1 MDEVVVIDS
10 AHDCFDPFG
19 PLSPPISHCTNGT
32 LLCFDERLVI
42 LGSEFGSTHYATF
55 FNATDT
61 SQTDSRLLVR
71 VLREGG
77 RVRGWKLVRSLP
89 RHPNLLSVSLREN
102 PDSLEQCILMERCGG
117 DMFRFMWELDMNEFL
132 SLGVSVDLISVVT
145 HMHAHGMAHRDIK
158 PENVLISFDGS
169 IKLSDFDFVTDMR
182 YTPLANYAGTPRY
195 SPPKI
200 FKKVMKLTKG
210 SSKASKHP
218 PKGSSKGSRKYYD
231 TFEVDNYALCITIID
246 VLARDETFG
255 QEDAPIEDAAALELQ
270 FEIIRR
276 KFGSV
281 VSAVL
286 RDAFLDLTDASM
298 LALSLE
304 LNRKRLVM
312 MAATE

>member
-1 MDEVVVIDS
+1 MDELVVIDF
-10 AHDCFDPFG
+10 AHDCFDSFG

-32 LLCFDERLVI
+32 LLCFEERLVV
-42 LGSEFGSTHYATF
+42 LGSEFNSTHYATF

-61 SQTDSRLLVR
+61 SRTDSRLLVR
-71 VLREGG
+71 VLHEGG
-77 RVRGWKLVRSLP
+77 RVRGWKLVRTLP
-89 RHPNLLSVSLREN
+89 RHPNLLSVSLHRY

-117 DMFRFMWELDMNEFL
+117 DMFRFMWELNMNNFL

-145 HMHAHGMAHRDIK
+145 HMHTHGMAHRDIK
-158 PENVLISFDGS
+158 PENVLVSFDGT
-169 IKLSDFDFVTDMR
+169 IKLSDFDFVTDAR

-210 SSKASKHP
+210 PAPS
-218 PKGSSKGSRKYYD
+218 GGNCVYYD

-255 QEDAPIEDAAALELQ
+255 QEDAPIENDAALEHQ
-270 FEIIRR
+270 FEIVRR

-281 VSAVL
+281 VSAML

-298 LALSLE
+298 LVLSHE
-304 LNRKRLVM
+304 LNRKRLAMV
-312 MAATE
+312 AAAAAAAE

>member
-1 MDEVVVIDS
+1 MVDAVVVDFSHDYPDS
-10 AHDCFDPFG
+10 FG
-19 PLSPPISHCTNGT
+19 SLSPPISHCTNGT
-32 LLCFDERLVI
+32 LLCFGEQLIV
-42 LGSEFGSTHYATF
+42 LGSEFASTQYATF

-61 SQTDSRLLVR
+61 SQTGSRLLVR

-117 DMFRFMWELDMNEFL
+117 DMFRFMWELNMNEFL

-145 HMHAHGMAHRDIK
+145 HMHAHGLAHRDIK

-182 YTPLANYAGTPRY
+182 YTPLTNYAGTPRY

-200 FKKVMKLTKG
+200 FKKVMKLAKG
-210 SSKASKHP
+210 ASKASPP
-218 PKGSSKGSRKYYD
+218 PKGRSCKYYD

-255 QEDAPIEDAAALELQ
+255 QEDVPIEDAAALEHQ

-276 KFGSV
+276 KFGYV
-281 VSAVL
+281 VSAML
-286 RDAFLDLTDASM
+286 RDACLNLTDESM
-298 LALSLE
+298 LTLSSE
-304 LNRKRLVM
+304 LNRKRLAM
-312 MAATE
+312 MAVAAE